1 MPISRT
7 PPPRI
12 IYNYNIDARVN
23 DAGIVEH
30 IDIEVNV
37 GDKLIASYSEE
48 RGEGHKEIKMN
59 FNDSHSL
66 DTMVGKVKSM
76 LKMCEFNKLPTQ
88 DGYDNN

>member
-1 MPISRT
+1 MPTPRT

-12 IYNYNIDARVN
+12 VYNYNIDARIN
-23 DAGIVEH
+23 DDGVFEN
-30 IDIEVNV
+30 IDIKVNV

-66 DTMVGKVKSM
+66 DTMVSEVKSM
-76 LKMCEFNKLPTQ
+76 LKMCEFNKSPIQ
-88 DGYDNN
+88 DGYDDN

>member
-1 MPISRT
+1 MPMPRT

-48 RGEGHKEIKMN
+48 RGEGYKEIKMN

-66 DTMVGKVKSM
+66 DTMVSKVKSM

-88 DGYDNN
+88 DGYDDN